1 MALVVTG
8 VGFLIHVYSTGY
20 MAEDKGYA
28 RYFAFLNLFT
38 FFMLVLVMASD
49 IVLMFVGWEG
59 VGLCSYLLIGF
70 WFERPAAAKAGMK
83 AFLVNRVGDAAFIIG
98 ILFLLVERREP
109 RVRRDQRRRRL
120 GAPRSR
126 ARHPRRHP
134 ALRRG
139 DREIG
144 PDPALRLA
152 SRRHGGPDPGLAPS
166 STPRPWS
173 RPASTWSAG

>member
-8 VGFLIHVYSTGY
+8 VGFLIHVYSTAY
-20 MAEDKGYA
+20 MAEDKAYS

-70 WFERPAAAKAGMK
+70 WFDRPAAAKAGMK
-83 AFLVNRVGDAAFIIG
+83 AFIVNRVGDAAFIIG
-98 ILFLLVERREP
+98 ILFLLANVGSSSLAAINAAAGFGPSRPGARHP
-109 RVRRDQRRRRL
+109 CRPPPVRRARPGNR
-120 GAPRSR
+120 PRSR
-126 ARHPRRHP
+126 STSGSRTPWRARRRSP
-134 ALRRG
+134 
-139 DREIG
+139 
-144 PDPALRLA
+144 
-152 SRRHGGPDPGLAPS
+152 PS

-173 RPASTWSAG
+173 RPASTWSAA